1 MAFEETNTIIE
12 LTSFQAAIAIL
23 TLIILVIGVLWFLWA
38 TLRRWFRG
46 QLHDPRDRQFI
57 RGEWGNIQHLAQA
70 NNEAS
75 LQLAVMQ
82 ADKLLDHVLKN
93 MMMPGSTL
101 GERLKVA
108 CIKYPE
114 LKDVWWA
121 HKVRNSIVHEPG
133 SHSVR
138 KLQQALN
145 EFEKAFKKLG
155 AL

>member
-1 MAFEETNTIIE
+1 VAFEETNIIID
-12 LTSFQAAIAIL
+12 LTPFQAVIAIL
-23 TLIILVIGVLWFLWA
+23 TLVILVIGLLWFLWGM
-38 TLRRWFRG
+38 LRRWFRG
-46 QLHDPRDRQFI
+46 QLHDPRDREFT
-57 RGEWGNIQHLAQA
+57 RGEWRNIQHLARS

-82 ADKLLDHVLKN
+82 ADKLLDHVLKS
-93 MMMPGSTL
+93 MTMPGSTL

-108 CIKYPE
+108 CVKYPE

-121 HKVRNSIVHEPG
+121 HKVRNSIVHEPA